1 MCIRDSL
8 EAARRTENLL
18 AGSLIPQSEL
28 TFQAALAGYETGKV
42 DFATLLDAQRQIR
55 QAKQNQFK
63 SQVDAQ
69 VRLAEIERLLGEE
82 L

>member
-1 MCIRDSL
+1 MSGTPRICISWGSDELICRRD
-8 EAARRTENLL
+8 ED
-18 AGSLIPQSEL
+18 
-28 TFQAALAGYETGKV
+28 

-55 QAKQNQFK
+55 QARQNQIK
-63 SQVDAQ
+63 AQVDAQ